1 MFGYPSAFVR
11 GNYFAGLF
19 EESVVLRLPEPLRG
33 KLPELAHAA
42 VFDPMRTGK
51 GMRDWLVI
59 PAKVASNAHAL
70 AALLEAAL
78 PLVATLPPKAKKPRK
93 RPKKGDL
100 YRFSKVHSRNWH
112 HLASQHAGPYCGRNR
127 LQLHACASRRC
138 RK

>member
-1 MFGYPSAFVR
+1 MRFKKSSPEIVARFADALPASSLVEQNKMFGYPSAFVR

-93 RPKKGDL
+93 RPKKGD
-100 YRFSKVHSRNWH
+100 
-112 HLASQHAGPYCGRNR
+112 
-127 LQLHACASRRC
+127 
-138 RK
+138 